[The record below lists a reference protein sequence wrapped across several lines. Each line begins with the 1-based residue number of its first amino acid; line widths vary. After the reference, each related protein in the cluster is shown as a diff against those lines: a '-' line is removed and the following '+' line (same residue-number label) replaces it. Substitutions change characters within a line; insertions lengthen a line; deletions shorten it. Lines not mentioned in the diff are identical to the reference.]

1 MNFSSRHIGPRPDDI
16 ISMLKEVGA
25 KSLNDLMKETLPS
38 SIFNP
43 KGLDLPT
50 ELSEDECLAALSERG
65 KKNKVFKSYIGLGY
79 YGTKTPQVILRNI
92 LESPAWYT
100 AYTPYQAEISQ
111 GRMEALLNFQTMVM
125 ELTAMPMANAS
136 LLDEGTAAAEA
147 IQLCTSASTLKTAN
161 KFFIDQNIFPQTLAV
176 IKTRAEAVGLQL
188 EIGDVNQWVPTTEYY
203 GCVIQNPGAD
213 GIAKDWTALIEK
225 AHAQKNLCVMV
236 TDLMACCLIKPP
248 GEMGAD
254 VVVGSSQR
262 FGVPMGFGGPHAA
275 FMGVREELKR
285 LTPGRII
292 GVSIDSQG
300 NKALRLALQTREQ
313 HIRREKATSNICTAQ
328 VLLAVMASFYAV
340 YHGPKGLR
348 DIATEIHLKALALRK
363 ALTQLGHALAE
374 GTVFD
379 TLRIPVADVTKIV
392 ERAKAKEL
400 NIAVFAKEKFVQVS
414 LDETTTWQNLEDLVG
429 VFNFDD
435 KKVSLEKNIS
445 PSFGALQRKTAYLK
459 EKVFN
464 TFHSE
469 TEMLRYIYRLQNKD
483 LTLANSMIPL
493 GSCTMK
499 LNATAEMASITK
511 PEWSNIH
518 PFAPAEQTQGYRQMI
533 TELEN
538 WLADITGF
546 AGVSLQP
553 NAGSQGE
560 YAGLLVIRRYLQEK
574 NQAHRTICLIPSS
587 AHGTNPAS
595 AVMAGMKVVVV
606 ACDDQGN
613 IDLVDLQA
621 KIEQHKDHLACLMA
635 TYPSTHG
642 VFETQIREICEMVHK
657 AGGQVYMDGAN
668 MNAMV
673 GLSSPG
679 HIGADVCHLNLHK
692 TFCIPHGGG
701 GPGVGPIGVAAHLK
715 EFLPGHIFASDCG
728 GKKAIGAVAAA
739 PWGSAAILPISW
751 AYIAMMGPRG
761 LKEATE
767 VAILN
772 ANYMAKKLEG
782 HYQIVYRGH
791 NGRVAHECILD
802 LRPFKESAGITVDDV
817 AKRLMDFGFHSPTMS
832 WPVIGTLMVEPT
844 ESESK
849 EELDRFINAMVQ
861 IREEIREIEKGQA
874 DREDNVLKHAPHP
887 LTSLLKNDWKHAYSR
902 EKAAY
907 PLTWVGTHKVWPSVG
922 RVDNA
927 YGDKNLVCSCAPLES
942 YL

>member
-1 MNFSSRHIGPRPDDI
+1 MNFSSRHIGPRSHDI
-16 ISMLKEVGA
+16 ASMLKEVGA
-25 KSLNDLMKETLPS
+25 KSLDDLMKETLPS
-38 SIFNP
+38 SIFAS
-43 KGLDLPT
+43 KGLDLPA
-50 ELSEDECLAALSERG
+50 ELSEDECLSALSERG

-79 YGTKTPQVILRNI
+79 YGTKTPQVILRNV

-147 IQLCTSASTLKTAN
+147 IQLCSSASTLKNAT
-161 KFFIDQNIFPQTLAV
+161 KFFVDQNIFPQTLEV
-176 IKTRAEAVGLQL
+176 IKTRAEAVALEL
-188 EIGDVNQWVPTTEYY
+188 EIGDITKWTPSAEYY

-213 GIAKDWTALIEK
+213 GVAKDWTALIER
-225 AHAQKNLCVMV
+225 AHGQKNLCVMI

-348 DIATEIHLKALALRK
+348 DIATDIHLKTLALRK
-363 ALTQLGHALAE
+363 ALVKLGYALTDAA
-374 GTVFD
+374 VFD
-379 TLRIPVADVTKIV
+379 TLRIPVSDATKITA
-392 ERAKAKEL
+392 RAKDKEL
-400 NIAVFAKEKFVQVS
+400 NVATFAKEKFVQVS
-414 LDETTTWQNLEDLVG
+414 IDETTTWSDLETLIEIFNLE
-429 VFNFDD
+429 N
-435 KKVSLEKNIS
+435 KKVDLERNIS
-445 PSFGALQRKTAYLK
+445 LSLGGMQRKTAFLK

-464 TFHSE
+464 SFHSE

-499 LNATAEMASITK
+499 LNATAEMASITR
-511 PEWSNIH
+511 PEWANIH

-538 WLADITGF
+538 WLSDITGF

-560 YAGLLVIRRYLQEK
+560 YAGLLVIRRYLKEK
-574 NQAHRTICLIPSS
+574 GQGHRNICLIPSS

-595 AVMAGMKVVVV
+595 AVMAGMKVVVT

-613 IDLVDLQA
+613 IDVIDLKT
-621 KIEQHKDHLACLMA
+621 KIEQHKDNLACLMV

-642 VFETQIREICEMVHK
+642 VFETQIREICDLIHK

-679 HIGADVCHLNLHK
+679 VIGADVCHLNLHK

-728 GKKAIGAVAAA
+728 GKKAIGAVSAA
-739 PWGSAAILPISW
+739 PWGSALILPIPW

-772 ANYMAKKLEG
+772 ANYVAKKLEG

-791 NGRVAHECILD
+791 NGRIAHECILD
-802 LRPFKESAGITVDDV
+802 LRPFKESAGVNVDDV

-849 EELDRFINAMVQ
+849 EELDRFVSAMIQ

-887 LTSLLKNDWKHAYSR
+887 LVSLLKNDWKHAYSR

-927 YGDKNLVCSCAPLES
+927 YGDKNLVCSCEPLES

>member
-16 ISMLKEVGA
+16 ATMLKEVGA
-25 KSLNDLMKETLPS
+25 KSLDDLMKETLPS
-38 SIFNP
+38 SIFNS
-43 KGLDLPT
+43 KGLDLPS
-50 ELSEDECLAALSERG
+50 ELSEDECLDALSERG
-65 KKNKVFKSYIGLGY
+65 KKNKVFRSYIGLGY
-79 YGTKTPQVILRNI
+79 YGTKTPQVVLRNV

-147 IQLCTSASTLKTAN
+147 IQLCSSASPLKTAN
-161 KFFIDQNIFPQTLAV
+161 KFFIDQNIFPQTLDV
-176 IKTRAEAVGLQL
+176 IQTRAEAVGLEL
-188 EIGDVNQWVPTTEYY
+188 EIGDINQWNPSAEYY
-203 GCVIQNPGAD
+203 GCVIQNPGAN
-213 GIAKDWTALIEK
+213 GLAKDWSQLIEK
-225 AHAQKNLCVMV
+225 AHAQKNLCVMI

-262 FGVPMGFGGPHAA
+262 FGVPVGFGGPHAA

-348 DIATEIHLKALALRK
+348 DIASGIHLKTLALKK
-363 ALTQLGHALAE
+363 ALVKLGYNLAE

-379 TLRIPVADVTKIV
+379 TLRVPVADVAKIIS
-392 ERAKAKEL
+392 RAEAKEINL
-400 NIAVFAKEKFVQVS
+400 AAFQKEVSVS
-414 LDETTTWQNLEDLVG
+414 LDETVTWKDVEDLVEI
-429 VFNFDD
+429 FNVDG
-435 KKVSLEKNIS
+435 KKIEIEKNVEAA
-445 PSFGALQRKTAYLK
+445 FGSLQRKTAFLK

-464 TFHSE
+464 AFHSE

-518 PFAPAEQTQGYRQMI
+518 PFVPAGQAQGYRQMI

-538 WLADITGF
+538 WLSDITGF

-560 YAGLLVIRRYLQEK
+560 YAGLLVIRRYLKEK
-574 NQAHRTICLIPSS
+574 NEAHRTICLIPSS

-613 IDLVDLQA
+613 IDLTDLKA
-621 KIEQHKDHLACLMA
+621 KIEQHKDNLACLMV

-642 VFETQIREICEMVHK
+642 VFETQIREICDMVHK

-679 HIGADVCHLNLHK
+679 MIGADVCHLNLHK

-715 EFLPGHIFASDCG
+715 EFLPGHVLVKDCG
-728 GKKAIGAVAAA
+728 GKKAIGAVSSA

-772 ANYMAKKLEG
+772 ANYIAKKLEG
-782 HYQIVYRGH
+782 HYKIVYRGH
-791 NGRVAHECILD
+791 NGRIAHECILD
-802 LRPFKESAGITVDDV
+802 IRPFKESAGITVDDV

-849 EELDRFINAMVQ
+849 EELDRFVSAMIQ

-907 PLTWVGTHKVWPSVG
+907 PLNWVGIHKVWPSVG

-927 YGDKNLVCSCAPLES
+927 YGDKNLVCSCEPLES